1 MFKKALILF
10 LTLSFYL
17 GYADE
22 GLWVPLFLKGYPI
35 NQMQARGLKLSA
47 EDIYSINH
55 SSLKDAVLQFG
66 GGCTGSVISPE
77 GLVLTNYHCG
87 YSYIVNHSSV
97 EKDYL
102 TNGFWAA
109 SMEEELP
116 NPGLKVTF
124 LVYMEDVTDKIL
136 PKIPKNASELQRK
149 AIVEI
154 LSKKIADSV
163 ERHWNHK
170 YNASVKAF
178 YYGNQYILMV
188 TQTFRDVRL
197 VAAPPSAIGKFGG
210 ETDNWMWPRHTGDF
224 SLFRI
229 YVNKNNEPADYSPD
243 NIPYRPKKFLKISLK
258 GYRQGD
264 FTMVMGYPGYTQE
277 YVPSY
282 TVRNVMN
289 VVDPLRIKI
298 RQAKLDVI
306 LPALNRSTKLRL
318 MYAKR
323 SSRIANG
330 WKKWQGEIKG
340 LRRLAALKKKREF
353 ERRFEQWTKTSQ
365 GKSYAGLLQ
374 EYKKLYKHNV
384 PYQRAY
390 YAYIE
395 TVFFNDVFNLAKKL
409 RDILLKMDNSLTGQE
424 FDSLRIVFDKQISS
438 FAKNH
443 DYQVERKIL
452 NNTLRIYVENID
464 SSFVPGLL
472 YDLNNESQ
480 SANLGLCKPG
490 IGDLL
495 FAKSLILSGK
505 YDDYLVFGKKKRL
518 EKLQNDVLLA
528 LYRQFGLVILD
539 KVLSQ
544 VELARLKLDSL
555 NRLYMKAQM
564 LFDST
569 RHFYPDANL
578 TLRVSYGT
586 IQGYEPRDAVN
597 YNYYTT
603 ASGILEKDDP
613 DIYDYRVPDKLKQL
627 IENRDFG
634 RYADKDSTMHVCFIA
649 NNHTTG
655 GNSGSPV
662 LDANGNL
669 IGLNFDRTWETT
681 MSDLFYSPEICRNIS
696 VDIRYILFLI
706 DKFAKD
712 KRIINELVIV
722 R

>member
-1 MFKKALILF
+1 MLKKLLILLLSF
-10 LTLSFYL
+10 LFYL

-35 NQMQARGLKLSA
+35 EQMQARGLKLSA
-47 EDIYSINH
+47 SEIYSINH

-102 TNGFWAA
+102 TKGFWAS
-109 SMEEELP
+109 SMSEELP

-124 LVYMEDVTDKIL
+124 LVYMEDVTDRIL
-136 PKIPKNASELQRK
+136 PYIPKNAEELKRK

-229 YVNKNNEPADYSPD
+229 YVDKNNEPADYSPD

-258 GYRQGD
+258 GYKQGD
-264 FTMVMGYPGYTQE
+264 FTMVMGYPGYTKE

-282 TVRNVMN
+282 TMKNIMD

-306 LPALNRSTKLRL
+306 LPALNQSPKLRL

-340 LRRLAALKKKREF
+340 LRRLEALKKKREF
-353 ERRFEQWTKTSQ
+353 EKRFEEWTKTQS
-365 GKSYAGLLQ
+365 GKVYKDLLS
-374 EYKKLYKHNV
+374 EYSRLYKNYV
-384 PYQRAY
+384 PYQKAY

-395 TVFFNDVFNLAKKL
+395 AVFYNDVFNLAKKL
-409 RDILLKMDNSLTGQE
+409 SDILLKLNACTNKQE
-424 FDSLRIVFDKQISS
+424 FDSLRLVFEKYVSN
-438 FAKNH
+438 FAENH
-443 DYQVERKIL
+443 NYQVERKIL
-452 NNTLRIYVENID
+452 NNTLRIYAENID
-464 SSFVPGLL
+464 SSYVPRLL
-472 YDLNNESQ
+472 YGLYTESKK
-480 SANLGLCKPG
+480 STYSLCKPG
-490 IGDLL
+490 IGDLI
-495 FAKSLILSGK
+495 FAKSLILNGK
-505 YDDYLVFGKKKRL
+505 YQDYLTFGKKKRL
-518 EKLQNDVLLA
+518 EKLQNDVLIS
-528 LYRQFGLVILD
+528 LYKQFGVVMLE
-539 KVLSQ
+539 KVLPEVSIIQ
-544 VELARLKLDSL
+544 LKLDSL
-555 NRLYMKAQM
+555 NRQYMKAQM
-564 LFDST
+564 LFDT
-569 RHFYPDANL
+569 AKHFYPDANL
-578 TLRVSYGT
+578 TLRVSFGT
-586 IQGYEPRDAVN
+586 IQGYKPRDAVN

-603 ASGILEKDDP
+603 TSGILEKDDP
-613 DIYDYRVPDKLKQL
+613 DIYDYRVPERLKQL
-627 IENRDFG
+627 IEKRDFG
-634 RYADKDSTMHVCFIA
+634 QYGDKDSTMHVCFIA

-681 MSDLFYSPEICRNIS
+681 MSDLYYSPKICRNIS

-706 DKFAKD
+706 DKYAGD